1 MRDIV
6 ILGSTGSIGTQ
17 ALQVAA
23 LHRDQFRITALTAHQ
38 NAALLFEQVRVF
50 RPLMAGLT
58 VPIPYEDIPEDLRY
72 CDWRFGES
80 AMEECALYAPANAV
94 LVSVVG
100 FAGLRGVMAAI
111 KAGRQV
117 LLANKEA
124 LVAGGALVT
133 QALKNSGL
141 QLLPVDSEHSAIFQC
156 LQGAVGNRPEKLILT
171 ASGGPFRTW
180 SKAQIERATIEQ
192 ALNHPNWRMGHKIT
206 IDSASMFNKALEIME
221 ARWLFDMPEDKIEVV
236 VHPQSVIH
244 SAVCYR
250 DGAVV
255 AQLGTPDMRLPIL
268 YAMAYPDRLPTGGM
282 ALDLTAISTLTFE
295 KPDEDRFPSLRLG
308 RAALRAGG
316 SACCVFNG
324 ANEMAVEAFLA
335 GAIPFGGIFHLVEDT
350 LNKVGSLDAS
360 SLEAIFEADA
370 LARRTAHD
378 LLANWKGAN
387 T

>member
-23 LHRDQFRITALTAHQ
+23 LHKDQFRITALTAHQ
-38 NAALLFEQVRVF
+38 NASLLFEQVRAF
-50 RPLMAGLT
+50 QPLMAGLA
-58 VPIPYEDIPEDLRY
+58 VPVPYEDIPEDVRF
-72 CDWRFGES
+72 CDWHFGEN
-80 AMEECALYAPANAV
+80 AMEECALHAPADAV

-111 KAGRQV
+111 KANRQI

-133 QALKNSGL
+133 QTLKDSGL
-141 QLLPVDSEHSAIFQC
+141 TLLPVDSEHSAIFQC
-156 LQGAVGNRPEKLILT
+156 LQGAGANRPEKLILT

-180 SKAQIERATIEQ
+180 TKDQIQNATKEQ
-192 ALNHPNWRMGHKIT
+192 ALNHPNWRMGQKIT

-221 ARWLFDMPEDKIEVV
+221 ARWLFDMPESKIEVV

-244 SAVCYR
+244 SAVCYH
-250 DGAVV
+250 DGAVI

-268 YAMAYPDRLPTGGM
+268 YAMAYPNRLPTGGM
-282 ALDLTAISTLTFE
+282 PLDLAAISNLTFE

-308 RAALRAGG
+308 REALRAGG

-324 ANEMAVEAFLA
+324 ANEVAVEAFVA
-335 GAIPFGGIFHLVEDT
+335 GKIPFGGIFQLVEDT
-350 LNKVGSLDAS
+350 LNKAGSHTAD
-360 SLEAIFEADA
+360 SLETIIEADA
-370 LARRTAHD
+370 LARRTAHE

-387 T
+387 V